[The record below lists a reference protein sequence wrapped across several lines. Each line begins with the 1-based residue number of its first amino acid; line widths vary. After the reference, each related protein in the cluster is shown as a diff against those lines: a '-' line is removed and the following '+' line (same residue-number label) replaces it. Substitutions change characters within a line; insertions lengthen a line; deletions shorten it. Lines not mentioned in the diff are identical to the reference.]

1 MAQTQTAGPLGTPK
15 KTANR
20 ALIASLIGSSI
31 EWIDYFLY
39 GTVVML
45 VFNKLFFP
53 SFDPVVGLLLSYLSF
68 ALPFFIRP
76 LAG

>member
-1 MAQTQTAGPLGTPK
+1 M
-15 KTANR
+15 
-20 ALIASLIGSSI
+20 
-31 EWIDYFLY
+31 Y

-76 LAG
+76 LGGVI